1 MNEHKES
8 RVLVTGGAGFIRSHL
23 CRALL
28 EARAEV
34 VALDNMNDYYD
45 VGLKRIRLESLREYP
60 HFSFVKCDLADAAE
74 LEAVFDRHT
83 PDAVVNLAAQA
94 GVRYSITHPNVFIS
108 SNIIGFFNVL
118 EACRRTLEKG
128 KHPVRHLVYASSS
141 SVYGDNNETPYS
153 IESRTDTPVS
163 LYAATKKSN
172 ELMAYAYAKLY
183 KIPATG
189 LRFFTVY
196 GPMGRPDMAYF
207 SFSDKM
213 ARGEPI
219 QLYNYGDMYRD
230 FTYIDDVVSSLL
242 RIIEGPPAE
251 DGAGVPHRV
260 YNIGNSR
267 PVSLTRFVDILEQCL
282 MDEGVISS
290 PAVRELLPMQ
300 PGDVYRTCANVE
312 ELVRDFGYRP
322 DTPLEDGLA
331 RFAGWYREYRRAWRQ
346 TPRDERCGVRWEP

>member
-1 MNEHKES
+1 MNEHKGS
-8 RVLVTGGAGFIRSHL
+8 RVLVTGGAGFIGSHL

-28 EARAEV
+28 EARVEV
-34 VALDNMNDYYD
+34 VAIDNMNSYYD
-45 VGLKRIRLESLREYP
+45 VELKRMRLDGLRKYP
-60 HFSFVKCDLADAAE
+60 NFAFVTCDLADAAG
-74 LEAVFDRHT
+74 LEAVFDRYN
-83 PDAVVNLAAQA
+83 PDAAVNLAAQA
-94 GVRYSITHPNVFIS
+94 GVRYSITHPRAFIS

-118 EACRRTLEKG
+118 ESCRRTLEKG
-128 KHPVRHLVYASSS
+128 RHPVRHLVYASSS

-153 IESRTDTPVS
+153 VESRTDSPVS
-163 LYAATKKSN
+163 LYAATKKSD

-207 SFSDKM
+207 HFADKM

-219 QLYNYGDMYRD
+219 QLYNNGDMYRD

-242 RIIEGPPAE
+242 RIIERPPAE

-260 YNIGNSR
+260 YNIGNSC
-267 PVSLTRFVDILEQCL
+267 PVSLTRFVDILEKCL

-290 PAVRELLPMQ
+290 HAVRELLPMQ
-300 PGDVYRTCANVE
+300 PGDVYRTCADAE
-312 ELVRDFGYRP
+312 ELMRDFGFRP
-322 DTPLEDGLA
+322 DTPLETGLA
-331 RFAGWYREYRRAWRQ
+331 RFAGWYREYRGLGDKRPGTKGA
-346 TPRDERCGVRWEP
+346 G